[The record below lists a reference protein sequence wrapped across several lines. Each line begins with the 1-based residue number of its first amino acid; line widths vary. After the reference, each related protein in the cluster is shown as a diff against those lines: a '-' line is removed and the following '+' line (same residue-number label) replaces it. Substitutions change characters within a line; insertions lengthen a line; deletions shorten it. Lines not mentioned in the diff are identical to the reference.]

1 MPHSTAIKVDKKSV
15 KKKERKTNFVDSEQ
29 IMSRS
34 KVSKKSKSSR
44 KDDGASPTRHA
55 KEDDEMLPIKEIDL
69 QI

>member
-1 MPHSTAIKVDKKSV
+1 M
-15 KKKERKTNFVDSEQ
+15 DSEQ

-34 KVSKKSKSSR
+34 KVGKKSKSSR

-55 KEDDEMLPIKEIDL
+55 KEDDEMLPIEEIDF